1 VERQAK
7 CEVRKVKVFV
17 ADTSVIVDG
26 RLTQYLNR
34 INEKVKVIIPEA
46 VVAEIEHQANE
57 GKAIGH
63 TGLEELKKLRK
74 LAEEDKILLEFY
86 GERPELWQIRRAK
99 AGEIDHMIREVA
111 KELNAILITG
121 DQVQRDIALAKGI
134 EVIYLESR
142 KEVKHRLEDFF
153 DDHTMSVHLKAG
165 VKPLAKKGKP
175 GQWRLVPIRDEEL
188 TDEELEEIAD
198 DIVERAK
205 RDPESFIELDE
216 PGATVVQ
223 LRNYR
228 IVIAKPPFADR
239 IEITAVRPITK
250 LSIEDYDLSEKLLER
265 LMDKAEGIL
274 IAGAPGEGKCLPP
287 ETPVL
292 LADGTFAPVSSLR
305 SGMSVVTFSHNKT
318 EVQKIERVYRRVET
332 KLLKLKTATGRE
344 ITLSPNH
351 PVLTIRNG
359 FVVWEDAGNLEIG
372 SPIAVPKKIAVKS
385 DLPNEIWVGELVSE
399 GFFARLKDG
408 SVVPVNEASPN
419 ETVSVFY
426 RGRNYRS
433 SREIPPVIKLNEEFF
448 EFLGFMWAEGS
459 GSVFEFNNFDGK
471 LIKHFKQLVKS
482 VFSVPEED
490 FYFVSP
496 GRLRVRNSKTIEK
509 LLRAMGYPE
518 KEKARTIKVPQLVL
532 KADERRIAAF
542 LRGVFEGDGYIG
554 KELEIAT
561 ASRDFAQGIHYL
573 LLRIGIPSIVSKKKV
588 KSRYY
593 YRVLVKNSDDIRR
606 FYELIRP
613 RFKVEGFERHLD
625 TQANPNVGTIPA
637 GETVKALGLLLR
649 KPFKDPL
656 KTSYSA
662 DRLRRVY
669 QEYLT
674 LYRDYLGIEGEVRK
688 LMQYAKELGRWK
700 EIVELVDSQ
709 VSNGFYRR
717 NGIDEQGPKLWLK
730 GERSPMPST
739 IAKLISAFHRES
751 GLLEREA
758 KIWKSLSDDVR
769 GLLTVI
775 FEKIGRSTYGTMSQA
790 MLSLFLSGAE
800 VQVPTLRKLI
810 EKAVEEYYT
819 RAEFIEEYLAH
830 LCLMLDE
837 NIFWDRVKEIK
848 VIEGEFEVYDIT
860 VPNHNFIAGSTPVL
874 VHNSTF
880 AQALAEWYASMGKI
894 VKTMEKP
901 RDLQVSEEITQYTA
915 LGGRM
920 EKTGDVLLLVR
931 PDYTI
936 FDEMRKTSDFKIYA
950 DLRLAGVGMIGVV
963 HATKPID
970 AIQRFIGRVELG
982 MIPQIVDTVIFIKA
996 GNVDKVLTL
1005 EYKVKVPSGMT
1016 EEDLARPVI
1025 EVRDFMTGE
1034 LEYEIYTYGEEI
1046 SVVPVK
1052 KKEKPPAMKL
1062 AEKKLKQEI
1071 KKFLPDVYTEVELAS
1086 PHKAIIY
1093 ADEFDIPAIIGKKGK
1108 RISEIEKKL
1117 GISIDVRSF
1126 DEKIAE
1132 MPKEKIPVE
1141 AEEKKK
1147 QMVLRVSPDFAKKP
1161 LKFFAGEQYIF
1172 TATPSR
1178 KGLVKVNKNT
1188 PIGKEL
1194 KRVLD
1199 AGIELW
1205 ASL

>member
-1 VERQAK
+1 MNFYQKVISGETSNGK
-7 CEVRKVKVFV
+7 VRKMRVFV

-86 GERPELWQIRRAK
+86 GERPDLWQIRRAK

-111 KELNAILITG
+111 RELNATLITG
-121 DQVQRDIALAKGI
+121 DQVQRDIAIAKGI
-134 EVIYLESR
+134 EVIYLESK

-153 DDHTMSVHLKAG
+153 DEHTMSVHLKAG
-165 VKPLAKKGKP
+165 VRPLAKKGKP
-175 GQWRLVPIRDEEL
+175 GQWRLVPIRDEKL

-250 LSIEDYDLSEKLLER
+250 LSIEDYDLPEKLLER
-265 LMDKAEGIL
+265 LTDKAEGIL
-274 IAGAPGEGKCLPP
+274 IAGAPGEGK
-287 ETPVL
+287 T
-292 LADGTFAPVSSLR
+292 
-305 SGMSVVTFSHNKT
+305 
-318 EVQKIERVYRRVET
+318 
-332 KLLKLKTATGRE
+332 
-344 ITLSPNH
+344 
-351 PVLTIRNG
+351 
-359 FVVWEDAGNLEIG
+359 
-372 SPIAVPKKIAVKS
+372 
-385 DLPNEIWVGELVSE
+385 
-399 GFFARLKDG
+399 
-408 SVVPVNEASPN
+408 
-419 ETVSVFY
+419 
-426 RGRNYRS
+426 
-433 SREIPPVIKLNEEFF
+433 
-448 EFLGFMWAEGS
+448 
-459 GSVFEFNNFDGK
+459 
-471 LIKHFKQLVKS
+471 
-482 VFSVPEED
+482 
-490 FYFVSP
+490 
-496 GRLRVRNSKTIEK
+496 
-509 LLRAMGYPE
+509 
-518 KEKARTIKVPQLVL
+518 
-532 KADERRIAAF
+532 
-542 LRGVFEGDGYIG
+542 
-554 KELEIAT
+554 
-561 ASRDFAQGIHYL
+561 
-573 LLRIGIPSIVSKKKV
+573 
-588 KSRYY
+588 
-593 YRVLVKNSDDIRR
+593 
-606 FYELIRP
+606 
-613 RFKVEGFERHLD
+613 
-625 TQANPNVGTIPA
+625 
-637 GETVKALGLLLR
+637 
-649 KPFKDPL
+649 
-656 KTSYSA
+656 
-662 DRLRRVY
+662 
-669 QEYLT
+669 
-674 LYRDYLGIEGEVRK
+674 
-688 LMQYAKELGRWK
+688 
-700 EIVELVDSQ
+700 
-709 VSNGFYRR
+709 
-717 NGIDEQGPKLWLK
+717 
-730 GERSPMPST
+730 
-739 IAKLISAFHRES
+739 
-751 GLLEREA
+751 
-758 KIWKSLSDDVR
+758 
-769 GLLTVI
+769 
-775 FEKIGRSTYGTMSQA
+775 
-790 MLSLFLSGAE
+790 
-800 VQVPTLRKLI
+800 
-810 EKAVEEYYT
+810 
-819 RAEFIEEYLAH
+819 
-830 LCLMLDE
+830 
-837 NIFWDRVKEIK
+837 
-848 VIEGEFEVYDIT
+848 
-860 VPNHNFIAGSTPVL
+860 
-874 VHNSTF
+874 TF
-880 AQALAEWYASMGKI
+880 AQALAEYYASMGKI

-1126 DEKIAE
+1126 DEKLAE
-1132 MPKEKIPVE
+1132 MPKEKIAVE

-1147 QMVLRVSPDFAKKP
+1147 QIVLRVSPDFAKKP

-1199 AGIELW
+1199 AGIEIW